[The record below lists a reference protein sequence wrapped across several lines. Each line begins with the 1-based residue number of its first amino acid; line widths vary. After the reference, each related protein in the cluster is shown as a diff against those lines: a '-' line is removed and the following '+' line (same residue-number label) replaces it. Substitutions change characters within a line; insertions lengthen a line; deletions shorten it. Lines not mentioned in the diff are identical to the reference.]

1 MTRLVNAVEL
11 ELARAR
17 LRLLAP
23 LAAPKIKAAVART
36 LGKLR
41 LVLESGTPA

>member
-1 MTRLVNAVEL
+1 VEL
-11 ELARAR
+11 EPAQAR

-23 LAAPKIKAAVART
+23 LAAPKIKAAVAQN

-41 LVLESGTPA
+41 QVLESGRPA